1 MARYMDKERA
11 ESAKRSREH
20 LAKCRAYQ
28 HHEKDRAKIQR
39 KMHAETGNT
48 MSKLRAE
55 TLARNKE
62 HVAKHRA
69 YEKTIGYEF

>member
-1 MARYMDKERA
+1 MARYMEKERA

-28 HHEKDRAKIQR
+28 HYEKEMTKIQR
-39 KMHAETGNT
+39 RMHNEHGKAMNE
-48 MSKLRAE
+48 LRAQ
-55 TLARNKE
+55 TAAGNKE